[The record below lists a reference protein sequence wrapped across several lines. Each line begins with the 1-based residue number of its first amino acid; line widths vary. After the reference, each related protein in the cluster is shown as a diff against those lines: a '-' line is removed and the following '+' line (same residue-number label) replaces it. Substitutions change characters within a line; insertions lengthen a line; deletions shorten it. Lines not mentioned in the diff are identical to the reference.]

1 VHNLIES
8 NWIEVGDLDKI
19 YNNKRARDACLSTL
33 RDEQTQKNDGQ
44 QSKTNHHNHHIKNQ
58 QNTVLTT
65 TNHKTKQQPVYS
77 LTEHLGA
84 K

>member
-44 QSKTNHHNHHIKNQ
+44 
-58 QNTVLTT
+58 
-65 TNHKTKQQPVYS
+65 
-77 LTEHLGA
+77 
-84 K
+84 